1 MESMIIILDL
11 GMREVISKYMDIE
24 VLYVIVDLNN
34 YFFLFSNNKY

>member
-11 GMREVISKYMDIE
+11 GMREVISKYMGIK
-24 VLYVIVDLNN
+24 VLYVNMNLNN